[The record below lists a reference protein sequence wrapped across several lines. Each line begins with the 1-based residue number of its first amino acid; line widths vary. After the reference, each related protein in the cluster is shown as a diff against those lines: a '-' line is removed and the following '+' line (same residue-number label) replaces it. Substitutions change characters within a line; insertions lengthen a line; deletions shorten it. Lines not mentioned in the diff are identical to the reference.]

1 MEMGDKIR
9 YTEHNGSNDLKRE
22 VYMSIYFDNGST
34 SFPKAPGVA
43 EAVGGLI
50 ASGAFNINR
59 GGYAGAYEVAGAVFE
74 TRELLCRMFG
84 FLGECKNAV
93 FTPSVTYALNMIL
106 KGWLRPGDHV
116 VTTSM
121 EHNAVMRPLVQLQ
134 KAGVRF
140 DAAQA
145 DERGVLDPE
154 KIEALIRPETR
165 AVVMTAASN
174 VCGTLMPLREVGEIC
189 ARRGVRFIVDSA
201 QAAGLFPLSMT
212 ELHIDALTF
221 TGHKSLLGPQG
232 IGGMILRTDL
242 AEEIEPLVSGGTGS
256 MSDSEEVPPFLPD
269 RFEPGTLNLPGIIG
283 LHTALLF
290 LQETGID
297 TLREHD
303 LRLTARFLDGVREL
317 PHTRVVGLPGV
328 EGRAPIVSLDFGTL
342 DNAEVAYTLDSRYGV
357 MTRCG
362 LHCAPRAHKSL
373 GTFPQGTVRFAFGYG
388 NTESEVDQ
396 CLDALKEITRQ

>member
-1 MEMGDKIR
+1 
-9 YTEHNGSNDLKRE
+9 
-22 VYMSIYFDNGST
+22 MSIYFDNGST

-59 GGYAGAYEVAGAVFE
+59 GGYAGAYEVAGSVFE
-74 TRELLCRMFG
+74 TRELLCRLFG
-84 FLGECKNAV
+84 FSGECKNAV
-93 FTPSVTYALNMIL
+93 LTPSVTYSLNMIL

-145 DERGVLDPE
+145 DGRGVLDPE
-154 KIEALIRPETR
+154 KIEALIGPRTRP
-165 AVVMTAASN
+165 VVMTAASN
-174 VCGTLMPLREVGEIC
+174 VCGTLMPLREAGEIC
-189 ARRGVRFIVDSA
+189 ARRCVRFIVDSA
-201 QAAGLFPLSMT
+201 QAAGLFPLSM
-212 ELHIDALTF
+212 EDLRIDALTF

-232 IGGMILRTDL
+232 VGGMIVRTDL

-256 MSDSEEVPPFLPD
+256 MSDSEEIPPFLPD

-290 LQETGID
+290 LQKTGID
-297 TLREHD
+297 ALRAHD
-303 LRLTARFLDGVREL
+303 LRLTARFLEGVREL
-317 PHTRVVGLPGV
+317 PKVRAVGLPGV
-328 EGRAPIVSLDFGTL
+328 EGRAPIVSLDFGEL
-342 DNAEVAYTLDSRYGV
+342 DNAEAAYELDSRYGV

-362 LHCAPRAHKSL
+362 LHCAPRAHKTL

-388 NTESEVDQ
+388 NTEDEVDR
-396 CLDALKEITRQ
+396 CLEALRAMTAK

>member
-1 MEMGDKIR
+1 MA
-9 YTEHNGSNDLKRE
+9 
-22 VYMSIYFDNGST
+22 IYFDNGST
-34 SFPKAPGVA
+34 SFPKAPGVG
-43 EAVGGLI
+43 EAVGELI
-50 ASGAFNINR
+50 CRGAFNINR

-74 TRELLCRMFG
+74 TRELLTQLFG
-84 FLGECKNAV
+84 FDGDCKNAV
-93 FTPSVTYALNMIL
+93 FTPSVTYALNTVL
-106 KGWLRPGDHV
+106 KGFLRPGDHV

-121 EHNAVMRPLVQLQ
+121 EHNAVLRPLGQLA

-145 DERGVLDPE
+145 ENDGTLDPE
-154 KIEALIRPETR
+154 RIEALITPATR

-174 VCGTLMPLREVGEIC
+174 VCGTCLPLAAVSEIC
-189 ARRGVRFIVDSA
+189 TRRGIRFIVDSA
-201 QAAGLFPLSMT
+201 QAAGLFPLSMD

-232 IGGMILRTDL
+232 VGGMILRPDF
-242 AEEIEPLVSGGTGS
+242 AQEIEPLVSGGTGS

-290 LQETGID
+290 LQKTGID
-297 TLREHD
+297 ALREHD
-303 LRLTARFLDGVREL
+303 LRLTARFLEGAHSLPGV
-317 PHTRVVGLPGV
+317 RVVGLPGTK
-328 EGRAPIVSLDFGTL
+328 GRAPIVSLDFGERDNAAVSFTL
-342 DNAEVAYTLDSRYGV
+342 DNEHGI

-373 GTFPQGTVRFAFGYG
+373 GTFPQGTVRFSFGYG
-388 NTESEVDQ
+388 NTEDEVDE
-396 CLDALKEITRQ
+396 CLSVLRSITEN